1 MGTYMALI
9 VGGRVVSWEDGKDE
23 KCRQKRERQ
32 KAASEVSDIERKEC
46 RICEVS
52 FSHSGAD
59 KDSCLV
65 GC

>member
-32 KAASEVSDIERKEC
+32 KAASEESDVETKEC
-46 RICEVS
+46 RICEISV
-52 FSHSGAD
+52 SHSGAD
-59 KDSCLV
+59 EDRVLL